1 MTGTLHRH
9 NLQRAAGVRPGE
21 HAHGP
26 GTVPVERAWIVTV
39 DENPERTAVTE
50 RALKRRF
57 GDDYDIAAEMT
68 PRAALAR
75 LAELATRKEEVAL
88 ILADAWM
95 PDMEVGAFL
104 AEAGELHPTA
114 KRAVLVEWGELTKA
128 RGSII
133 KGAAMG
139 QLEGFLAKPW
149 RDADEEFY
157 FAVAEYLAEWDREH
171 RPQFEAIRI
180 VGDPWD
186 PALGGLRDALFRSG
200 VDHGFY
206 DVGSERGQACLDRAG
221 MGPGSGREPAADDLP
236 VVILFDGRVLKKP
249 TAAEIAAALG
259 VNADPGAQVFDLT
272 VVGAGPGGLA
282 AAVYGT
288 SEGLDTLVVDQEALG
303 GQASTSSMIR
313 NYLGFPRGLSGADL
327 ATRAYGQAWFFGTQ
341 FLIGR
346 SACGLRAETD
356 PKLGDVRVVSFDD
369 GSEARSRAV
378 VLASGVQYRRIG
390 IDRLEAL
397 VGRGVFYSAPV
408 TEAPGLVGQRVVVV
422 GGGNSSGQAS
432 VYLSRYAEHVTLVV
446 RGERLDEMSEYLI
459 REIDARPNITLRT
472 NTVVV
477 DAVGDRRLQ
486 AVVLKGRDS
495 GAEEQVA
502 CSATFILIGA
512 LPRTEWLPPEIER
525 DEGGYVKT
533 GDRVSSAHS
542 WERPHPAPL
551 ETSMPGVFAV
561 GDVRSGS
568 IKRVAGAVGEG
579 STAVR
584 MVHEYLARL
593 NDEMAKGAAAAAV
606 ASSEA
611 APAEAKG

>member
-9 NLQRAAGVRPGE
+9 NLQRATGARPGE
-21 HAHGP
+21 HEHGP
-26 GTVPVERAWIVTV
+26 GTLPVERAWIVTV

-50 RALKRRF
+50 RALTRRF
-57 GDDYDIAAEMT
+57 GDDYDVAAEVL
-68 PRAALAR
+68 PQAALAR
-75 LAELATRKEEVAL
+75 LSDLAERHEEVAL

-95 PDMEVGAFL
+95 PDMDVGTFL

-114 KRAVLVEWGELTKA
+114 KRAVLVEWGELVKA
-128 RGSII
+128 RESII
-133 KGAAMG
+133 RGAAIG

-186 PALGGLRDALFRSG
+186 GEIAGLRDALFRSG

-206 DVGSERGQACLDRAG
+206 DVGTERGQQCLDRAG
-221 MGPGSGREPAADDLP
+221 LSGSQAPASGDFPL
-236 VVILFDGRVLKKP
+236 VILFDGRVLKKP
-249 TAAEIAAALG
+249 SAAEIAAALG
-259 VNADPGAQVFDLT
+259 VNADPAAQVFDLI

-327 ATRAYGQAWFFGTQ
+327 ATRAYGQAWFFGTK

-346 SACGLRAETD
+346 AATAMRAEHD
-356 PKLGDVRVVSFDD
+356 PSVGEVRIVSFDD

-378 VLASGVQYRRIG
+378 ILASGVQYRRMG
-390 IDRLEAL
+390 IDKLESM

-408 TEAPGLVGQRVVVV
+408 TEAPGLVGQRVVVI

-446 RGERLDEMSEYLI
+446 RGPVLDEMSQYLI

-477 DAVGDRRLQ
+477 DAIVDKRLKG
-486 AVVLKGRDS
+486 VVLKERES
-495 GAEEQVA
+495 GAEDEVP
-502 CSATFILIGA
+502 CTATFILIGA
-512 LPRTEWLPPEIER
+512 LPRTEWLPPEVER
-525 DEGGYVKT
+525 DEGGYVIT
-533 GDRVSSAHS
+533 GDKVSTAHS
-542 WERPHPAPL
+542 SERPHPAPL

-593 NDEMAKGAAAAAV
+593 NDEMAKGAAASAA
-606 ASSEA
+606 ASAAAAAQAGA
-611 APAEAKG
+611 APS